1 MAAVLKT
8 DDAPDVRAGSV
19 LDRMGIFV
27 SAFCLAQ
34 CLLLP
39 VLVIVSP
46 LTSIGFLGHEAFHL
60 GLLAVIVPVSVGAFW
75 LGYRLHR
82 NRTMLIP
89 GLLGLSVVAF
99 AAVFGHDF
107 MSTWGSALLTSLGGM
122 LLITGHWM
130 NLRRRRQFC
139 MRRGLLGS

>member
-1 MAAVLKT
+1 MSAVL
-8 DDAPDVRAGSV
+8 DNNDGPDARAGSV

-39 VLVIVSP
+39 ALVIVSP
-46 LTSIGFLGHEAFHL
+46 LTSTGFLGHEAFHL
-60 GLLAVIVPVSVGAFW
+60 GLLAVIVPVSLGAFG
-75 LGYRLHR
+75 LGYRLHG

-89 GLLGLSVVAF
+89 GLIGLSVVAF
-99 AAVFGHDF
+99 AAIFGHDF
-107 MSTWGSALLTSLGGM
+107 MSAWGSALLTSLGGM

-139 MRRGLLGS
+139 MRRSLIGS